1 MGRAQ
6 VFHCPD
12 RSFDSGFNLSHIP
25 GTKNPIVF
33 NWTIQASVL
42 MLNLDKN
49 QSSTIGIILKFC
61 IKYFI
66 ILWVESRY
74 TWISKNS
81 KNFTWVFIYE
91 ISGNN
96 QAVSQRN
103 LYLLPYWINSTSNDY
118 HCYEMTILFELFVSG
133 WLCAGV
139 SCDMFLFF
147 SLLIWKSVLLELLYL
162 SIRRRRTDLPDS
174 SVVWYLT
181 LWFDL
186 VLAHLTRWEWW
197 LRWRPHHLLW
207 TQTFGKHG
215 TKREVS
221 NCKLLILIQFH

>member
-1 MGRAQ
+1 MRWPSCLSCLYQ
-6 VFHCPD
+6 VDWAP
-12 RSFDSGFNLSHIP
+12 
-25 GTKNPIVF
+25 V
-33 NWTIQASVL
+33 
-42 MLNLDKN
+42 
-49 QSSTIGIILKFC
+49 
-61 IKYFI
+61 
-66 ILWVESRY
+66 
-74 TWISKNS
+74 
-81 KNFTWVFIYE
+81 
-91 ISGNN
+91 
-96 QAVSQRN
+96 
-103 LYLLPYWINSTSNDY
+103 YL
-118 HCYEMTILFELFVSG
+118 
-133 WLCAGV
+133 

-221 NCKLLILIQFH
+221 NCKLPILCNPIYESIRRVIIHFTHYYVCIELLDVSDLSASKIVGFLSRY